1 MDLDDALE
9 SGDEAAIEAALN
21 EMEVSDEMLFG
32 NDDSDSS
39 EAEILPVE
47 NTDLEKVETPVEV
60 KDEKPAVEAESE
72 PSPAEDKELKT
83 NVLEQDGK
91 LYVEVNSENAELT
104 SKNGKHKL
112 PYDVL
117 QGAREK
123 LKVEAEARQAA
134 ESRSTDIEQ
143 QLSEQKQLNEMFTT
157 QLKESGLDPKKTPE
171 QLLQDPEAMA
181 QLAEDN
187 PQLGELI
194 QFLGSKVLNQNENT
208 QEQAPVDNN
217 QSTEGQDPL
226 HIALNETAHLKD
238 WMNND
243 TDRWEFAQQVD
254 DRLADDT
261 SFKDKPISERFAEV
275 ERRVKAAFGDEVEQ
289 TETPEVEEPEQ
300 PATPIPNSP
309 TDLGRPTSEL
319 SKTDQLLD
327 KSAAEMTATME
338 NMSDADIEAA
348 LADVSDFL

>member
-1 MDLDDALE
+1 MDLDEILE
-9 SGDEAAIEAALN
+9 SGDEAAIEAALS
-21 EMEVSDEMLFG
+21 EMEVSDEMLFS
-32 NDDSDSS
+32 NEDSDSS
-39 EAEILPVE
+39 VTEVLPVE
-47 NTDLEKVETPVEV
+47 DTDLDKVETPVEV
-60 KDEKPAVEAESE
+60 KDEKPAVEAEPE
-72 PSPAEDKELKT
+72 ASPAEDKELKT
-83 NVLEQDGK
+83 SILEQDGK

-117 QGAREK
+117 QAAREK
-123 LKVEAEARQAA
+123 ARSESEARQAA
-134 ESRSTDIEQ
+134 EDQRSDFEK
-143 QLSEQKQLNEMFTT
+143 QLSEQKRLNEMFTT

-194 QFLGSKVLNQNENT
+194 QFLGSKVLNQPTNT
-208 QEQAPVDNN
+208 QEQAPVESNKP
-217 QSTEGQDPL
+217 TEGQSPL

-243 TDRWEFAQQVD
+243 TDRWEFAQQID
-254 DRLADDT
+254 DRLANDP

-275 ERRVKAAFGDEVEQ
+275 ERRVQSAFGDVVEK
-289 TETPEVEEPEQ
+289 TPPADVKEPEQ
-300 PATPIPNSP
+300 QAAPIPNSP

-327 KSAAEMTATME
+327 KSAADLTATME
-338 NMSDADIEAA
+338 NMSEADIEAA
-348 LADVSDFL
+348 LADVSEFL